1 MKRLVFPSPSSLLHG
16 MIATPFDE
24 ARDKRQTC
32 RKAGTQSHEAEARPS
47 VQCQS
52 GCRTDTISLDSSH
65 MGNNL
70 ALRAASALAIVTL
83 VSAVGCSDV
92 TPPTTEARMTAPTS
106 ALASL
111 TSGTGVSSSITSR
124 MTGSPCVTVVNE
136 SNAAGTAVQ
145 IWNCYGSPAQ
155 SYSWMADG
163 SIRAFAS
170 TTPMCLGTAG
180 TGQDGDRIVIQA
192 CNGSAQQKWTATATN
207 EIHGINGKCLD
218 VVNASSANGARLMLW
233 NCYGSPSQKWDN
245 AGSASS
251 TPPSSVPAA
260 VATVSV
266 SLNSTLPVQQTA
278 QATATLRDASGNVLS
293 GRTIVWTSSNPA
305 VASVSASG
313 LVKAVAS
320 GSATIVATSEG
331 KTGSAALTVTAALVG
346 VAVLPGQSIQA
357 AVNANPG
364 GTTFILKAGTHTRQ
378 SVIPKS
384 GDVFQG
390 EPGTVLDGQ
399 GVAYAFSKGGAPYPS
414 NVTIRGLKITGYAPS
429 MQSGTIDAGGYYP
442 NEGSTGWVI
451 DGNEVSYNG
460 EYGIRIGNSGRVVN
474 NNVHHNKR
482 LNVAGSATN
491 TLVENN
497 EIAFG
502 NYQNAFNTNFEAGG
516 TKFAYTDGLVLRSN
530 YVHDNVGVGIHMDEN
545 NINTTIE
552 SNRIDR
558 NGSEGVAIEISYA
571 TIIRNNT
578 VTNNGWSDP
587 RNRYTYLWNAG
598 IGVHASQN
606 VEIYGNTVSGNY
618 AGIVAIEQNRS
629 TDKAVYG
636 PHIVQNLYVHNNTIT
651 QTSLP
656 RSSSELSVGAGI
668 ATDIA
673 GNTAVFTSRN
683 NRFVGNTYYTGT
695 NPRPF
700 AWQFGTRTVSEWKAY
715 GLDVGGIFK

>member
-1 MKRLVFPSPSSLLHG
+1 M
-16 MIATPFDE
+16 
-24 ARDKRQTC
+24 
-32 RKAGTQSHEAEARPS
+32 GT
-47 VQCQS
+47 
-52 GCRTDTISLDSSH
+52 
-65 MGNNL
+65 NL
-70 ALRAASALAIVTL
+70 ALRAASALAILTL
-83 VSAVGCSDV
+83 VTSIGCSDG
-92 TPPTTEARMTAPTS
+92 TQLTTEAPMITPTT

-111 TSGTGVSSSITSR
+111 TGGTGTSSTITSR
-124 MTGSPCVTVVNE
+124 VSGSPCVTVVNE

-155 SYSWMADG
+155 KFSWMADG

-170 TTPMCLGTAG
+170 TTPMCLGTTG
-180 TGQDGDRIVIQA
+180 TGADGDRIVIQA
-192 CNGSAQQKWTATATN
+192 CNNSSQQKWTASAAN
-207 EIHGINGKCLD
+207 EIKGINGKCLD
-218 VVNASSANGARLMLW
+218 IVNASSANGARLMLW
-233 NCYGSPSQKWDN
+233 NCYGSSSQKWDN
-245 AGSASS
+245 AASASS
-251 TPPSSVPAA
+251 PAPSSPVQTAA

-266 SLNSTLPVQQTA
+266 SLNSTLPVKQTA
-278 QATATLRDASGNVLS
+278 QATATLRDASGNVLT

-305 VASVSASG
+305 VASVSSSG
-313 LVKAVAS
+313 LVNAAAS
-320 GSATIVATSEG
+320 GSTTIVATSEG
-331 KTGSAALTVTAALVG
+331 KTGSAALTVTAAVVG

-399 GVAYAFSKGGAPYPS
+399 GVGYAFSKGGAPYPS
-414 NVTIRGLKITGYAPS
+414 NVTIRGLKITGYSPS

-442 NEGSTGWVI
+442 AEGTTGWVI

-460 EYGIRIGNSGRVVN
+460 EYGIRIGNSSRVVN
-474 NNVHHNKR
+474 NNVHHNLR
-482 LNVAGSATN
+482 LNVAGSAN
-491 TLVENN
+491 NAVVEGN

-502 NYQNAFNTNFEAGG
+502 NYQSSYNTNFEAGG
-516 TKFAYTDGLVLRSN
+516 TKFAYSDGLVLRGN

-552 SNRIDR
+552 TNRVDR

-578 VTNNGWSDP
+578 ITNNGWADP

-636 PHIVQNLYVHNNTIT
+636 AHIVQNLYVHNNTIT

-656 RSSSELSVGAGI
+656 RSGGELSVGAGI

-673 GNTAVFTSRN
+673 GNTALFTSRN
-683 NRFVGNTYYTGT
+683 NRFVGNTYYIGS

-700 AWQFGTRTVSEWKAY
+700 AWQFGARTESEWKGY
-715 GLDVGGIFK
+715 GLDAGGIFNH

>member
-1 MKRLVFPSPSSLLHG
+1 
-16 MIATPFDE
+16 
-24 ARDKRQTC
+24 
-32 RKAGTQSHEAEARPS
+32 
-47 VQCQS
+47 
-52 GCRTDTISLDSSH
+52 
-65 MGNNL
+65 MGINR

-83 VSAVGCSDV
+83 VSVVGCSDAAQ
-92 TPPTTEARMTAPTS
+92 PTAERIAAPTS

-111 TSGTGVSSSITSR
+111 TSGTGTSSTITSR
-124 MTGSPCVTVVNE
+124 MTGSPCVTTVNE

-170 TTPMCLGTAG
+170 TTPMCLGTTG
-180 TGQDGDRIVIQA
+180 TGQDGDRIILQA
-192 CNGSAQQKWTATATN
+192 CNGSAQQKWTATTTN

-218 VVNASSANGARLMLW
+218 VVNASAANGARLMLW

-245 AGSASS
+245 AASASS
-251 TPPSSVPAA
+251 PSSPPPVQATA
-260 VATVSV
+260 ATVSV
-266 SLNSTLPVQQTA
+266 SLSSTLPVKQTA
-278 QATATLRDASGNVLS
+278 QATATVRDASGNVLS
-293 GRTIVWTSSNPA
+293 GQTIAWSSSNSA

-313 LVKAVAS
+313 LVTAVAA
-320 GSATIVATSEG
+320 GSATIVATSGG
-331 KTGSAALTVTAALVG
+331 KTGSAALTVTAAVTG

-357 AVNANPG
+357 AVNANPA

-390 EPGTVLDGQ
+390 ETGTVLDGQ
-399 GVAYAFSKGGAPYPS
+399 GVGYAFSKGGAPYPS
-414 NVTIRGLKITGYAPS
+414 NVTIRGLKVTGYSPA
-429 MQSGTIDAGGYYP
+429 MQSAAIDAGGYYP
-442 NEGSTGWVI
+442 NEGTTGWVI

-460 EYGIRIGNSGRVVN
+460 EYGIRLGNNSRVVN
-474 NNVHHNKR
+474 NNVHHNNR
-482 LNVAGSATN
+482 LNIAGSAN
-491 TLVENN
+491 NALVENN

-502 NYQNAFNTNFEAGG
+502 NYQNANNTNFEAGG
-516 TKFAYTDGLVLRSN
+516 TKFAQTDGLIVRGN

-552 SNRIDR
+552 SNKIDK

-578 VTNNGWSDP
+578 VTNNGWADP
-587 RNRYTYLWNAG
+587 RNRYSYLWNAG

-618 AGIVAIEQNRS
+618 AGIVGIEQNRS
-629 TDKAVYG
+629 ADKAVYG
-636 PHIVQNLYVHNNTIT
+636 PHIVQNMYVHNNTIT
-651 QTSLP
+651 QNTLP
-656 RSSSELSVGAGI
+656 RTSGALSVGAGI

-683 NRFVGNTYYTGT
+683 NRFVANTYYLGS
-695 NPRPF
+695 NPQPF
-700 AWQFGTRTVSEWKAY
+700 AWQFGTRTVSQWKAY
-715 GLDVGGIFK
+715 GMDVGGIFN

>member
-1 MKRLVFPSPSSLLHG
+1 
-16 MIATPFDE
+16 
-24 ARDKRQTC
+24 
-32 RKAGTQSHEAEARPS
+32 
-47 VQCQS
+47 
-52 GCRTDTISLDSSH
+52 

-70 ALRAASALAIVTL
+70 ALRGAAALAILTL
-83 VSAVGCSDV
+83 ASVVGCSDSV
-92 TPPTTEARMTAPTS
+92 QPTTERITAPTS

-111 TSGTGVSSSITSR
+111 ASGTGVSRTITSR
-124 MTGSPCVTVVNE
+124 MTGAPCVTTVNE
-136 SNAAGTAVQ
+136 SKAAGTALQ

-170 TTPMCLGTAG
+170 TTPMCLGTTG
-180 TGQDGDRIVIQA
+180 TGQDGDRIVLQT
-192 CNGSAQQKWTATATN
+192 CNGSAQQKWTATTTN
-207 EIHGINGKCLD
+207 EIHGINNKCLD

-245 AGSASS
+245 NAASGSS
-251 TPPSSVPAA
+251 PSSPTSPPPAQAA

-266 SLNSTLPVQQTA
+266 SLTSSLPVKQTA
-278 QATATLRDASGNVLS
+278 QATATLRDALGNVLT
-293 GRTIVWTSSNPA
+293 GRTIGWTSSNSA
-305 VASVSASG
+305 VATVSASG
-313 LVKAVAS
+313 LVTAVAT

-331 KTGSAALTVTAALVG
+331 KTGSAALTVKAAVTG
-346 VAVLPGQSIQA
+346 VTVLPGQSIQA
-357 AVNANPG
+357 AVNANPA

-384 GDVFQG
+384 GDVFLG

-414 NVTIRGLKITGYAPS
+414 NVTIKGLKVTGYKPS
-429 MQSGTIDAGGYYP
+429 MQSAAIYAGGYYP
-442 NEGSTGWVI
+442 NEGTTGWVI
-451 DGNEVSYNG
+451 DGNEVSDTG
-460 EYGIRIGNSGRVVN
+460 EYGIRLGNNSRVVN
-474 NNVHHNKR
+474 NNVHHNNR
-482 LNVAGSATN
+482 LNIAGSAN
-491 TLVENN
+491 NALVENN
-497 EIAFG
+497 EISFG
-502 NYQNAFNTNFEAGG
+502 NYQNLNNTNFEAGG
-516 TKFAYTDGLVLRSN
+516 TKFAQTDGLIVRGN

-552 SNRIDR
+552 SNRVVQ

-578 VTNNGWSDP
+578 VTNNGWKDP

-636 PHIVQNLYVHNNTIT
+636 AHIVQNLYVHNNTIT
-651 QTSLP
+651 QNTLP
-656 RSSSELSVGAGI
+656 RTSGALSVGAGI

-683 NRFVGNTYYTGT
+683 NRFVANTYYTTG
-695 NPRPF
+695 NPQPF
-700 AWQFGTRTVSEWKAY
+700 AWQFGTRTVSLWKGY
-715 GLDVGGIFK
+715 GLDAGGTFY

>member
-1 MKRLVFPSPSSLLHG
+1 M
-16 MIATPFDE
+16 
-24 ARDKRQTC
+24 
-32 RKAGTQSHEAEARPS
+32 GT
-47 VQCQS
+47 
-52 GCRTDTISLDSSH
+52 
-65 MGNNL
+65 NL

-92 TPPTTEARMTAPTS
+92 AQPTTEAGITAPTS
-106 ALASL
+106 ALATL
-111 TSGTGVSSSITSR
+111 TSGTGVSSTITSR

-170 TTPMCLGTAG
+170 TTPMCLGTTG

-245 AGSASS
+245 AASASS
-251 TPPSSVPAA
+251 PSSPPPVQAV

-266 SLNSTLPVQQTA
+266 SLTSTLPVKQTA

-293 GRTIVWTSSNPA
+293 GQTIAWTSSNTA

-313 LVKAVAS
+313 LVTAVAA
-320 GSATIVATSEG
+320 GSATIVATSGG
-331 KTGSAALTVTAALVG
+331 KTGSAALTVTAAVTG
-346 VAVLPGQSIQA
+346 VAVLPGQSIQS
-357 AVNANPG
+357 AVNANPA

-390 EPGTVLDGQ
+390 EVGTVLDGQ
-399 GVAYAFSKGGAPYPS
+399 GAPYAFSKGSAPYPS
-414 NVTIRGLKITGYAPS
+414 NVTIRGLKITGYTPP
-429 MQSGTIDAGGYYP
+429 MQSGTIQAGDASGVSGGT
-442 NEGSTGWVI
+442 TGWVI
-451 DGNEVSYNG
+451 DGNEVSYNA
-460 EYGIRIGNSGRVVN
+460 EYGIRIGNSGQVIN
-474 NNVHHNKR
+474 NNVHHNMR
-482 LNVAGSATN
+482 LNIAGSATN
-491 TLVENN
+491 TLVANN

-502 NYQNAFNTNFEAGG
+502 NYQNAYNTNFEAGG
-516 TKFAYTDGLVLRSN
+516 TKFAYSDGLILRAN

-552 SNRIDR
+552 SNRVDR

-578 VTNNGWSDP
+578 VTNNGWADP

-618 AGIVAIEQNRS
+618 AGIVGIEQDRS

-636 PHIVQNLYVHNNTIT
+636 PHIVQNMYVHNNTIT
-651 QTSLP
+651 QNTLP
-656 RSSSELSVGAGI
+656 RTSGALSVGAGI
-668 ATDIA
+668 ATDIV
-673 GNTAVFTSRN
+673 GNTAIFTSRN
-683 NRFVGNTYYTGT
+683 NRFVGNTYYITP
-695 NPRPF
+695 NSYPF
-700 AWQFGTRTVSEWKAY
+700 AWQFGARTAAQWKAY
-715 GLDVGGIFK
+715 GQDVSGIFN

>member
-1 MKRLVFPSPSSLLHG
+1 
-16 MIATPFDE
+16 
-24 ARDKRQTC
+24 
-32 RKAGTQSHEAEARPS
+32 
-47 VQCQS
+47 
-52 GCRTDTISLDSSH
+52 

-70 ALRAASALAIVTL
+70 SLRAISALITLTL
-83 VSAVGCSDV
+83 VSAFGCSDV
-92 TPPTTEARMTAPTS
+92 TQPTTEARVTPPAT

-111 TSGTGVSSSITSR
+111 TAGTGVASSITSR
-124 MTGSPCVTVVNE
+124 LSGTPCVTVVNE

-170 TTPMCLGTAG
+170 TTPMCLGTTG

-245 AGSASS
+245 AASASS
-251 TPPSSVPAA
+251 PSSPPPVQAA

-266 SLNSTLPVQQTA
+266 SLSSTLPVKQTA

-293 GRTIVWTSSNPA
+293 GQTIAWTSSNTG

-313 LVKAVAS
+313 LVTAVAA
-320 GSATIVATSEG
+320 GSATIVATSGG
-331 KTGSAALTVTAALVG
+331 KTGSAALTVTAAVTG

-357 AVNANPG
+357 AVNANPA

-390 EPGTVLDGQ
+390 EVGTVLDGQ
-399 GVAYAFSKGGAPYPS
+399 GVAYAFGRGGAPYPS
-414 NVTIRGLKITGYAPS
+414 NVTIRGLKITGYSPP

-442 NEGSTGWVI
+442 NEGTTGWVI

-474 NNVHHNKR
+474 NNVHHNLR

-491 TLVENN
+491 TLIENN

-502 NYQNAFNTNFEAGG
+502 NYQNSFNTNFEAGG
-516 TKFAYTDGLVLRSN
+516 TKFAYSDGIILRAN

-552 SNRIDR
+552 SNRIDK

-578 VTNNGWSDP
+578 VTNNGWADP

-651 QTSLP
+651 QNTLP
-656 RSSSELSVGAGI
+656 RTSGALSVGAGI

-673 GNTAVFTSRN
+673 GNTAIFTSRN
-683 NRFVGNTYYTGT
+683 NRFVANTYYLGS
-695 NPRPF
+695 NPQPF
-700 AWQFGTRTVSEWKAY
+700 AWQFGTRSVSQWKAY
-715 GLDVGGIFK
+715 GQDVSGIFN